1 MRAYLQERKWL
12 KESRLT
18 KAHHSMCDGS
28 QNWGPGVCHSL
39 QASQQARVS
48 PPGEKTRPSSSSWG
62 RCRAHAQVYLPGNFQ
77 TQPLSCSPLDEVSSQ
92 LILASR
98 GLACFH
104 PGKQPLWSESTGQDQ
119 KCLQHIPQRDLFCSH
134 TPRGLGDE
142 QKAGV
147 GEERVSC

>member
-98 GLACFH
+98 G
-104 PGKQPLWSESTGQDQ
+104 
-119 KCLQHIPQRDLFCSH
+119 
-134 TPRGLGDE
+134 
-142 QKAGV
+142 QKARDRIKSAYSTSLRGTYSVPTHPEGWVMSKKGRGGGRGGV
-147 GEERVSC
+147 LLRRQNLFKE